1 METLLRDIR
10 YGVRSLL
17 KRPGFTVIALVALA
31 LGIGANT
38 AIFSLVNA
46 VLLRPLPFAEPDR
59 LVWVWG
65 NIKNGGNRAS
75 VSPLDFLDYRQQNN
89 TFEEFA
95 ASFSVPFRL
104 NYTGD
109 GEPERLE
116 ASGVTGNYFKALGAK
131 PAFGR
136 NIQLENEKPGNE
148 QVAILSYSLWQK
160 RFAGDPAIINKTIT
174 LDGRSFAVLG
184 VMPPDFSM
192 PRAAEVWVPMN
203 FDIDPGMKQRKAH
216 FLRPIGRLKAGVTMA
231 QAQADTDAIARRL
244 EEQYPESNSGWNL
257 RLVSL
262 REQLVGN
269 TRPTLFILFGAV
281 GFVLLIAC
289 ANVANLLLVRAAGRQ
304 KEIAVRTAL
313 GAGRWRIV
321 RQMITESVL
330 LALVGGALGTLL
342 AIWGVELLVALSA
355 TNNSTP
361 QKANNVPSAP
371 PASESRTLSVIIC
384 RTMRHCPAPKAV
396 RTAISF

>member
-17 KRPGFTVIALVALA
+17 KRPGFTAIALVALA

-75 VSPLDFLDYRQQNN
+75 VSPLDFLDYRQQNH

-95 ASFSVPFRL
+95 ASMQLRL
-104 NYTGD
+104 NYTGG

-116 ASGVTGNYFKALGAK
+116 ASGVTGNYFQALGAK

-136 NIQLENEKPGNE
+136 TFLLENEKPGND
-148 QVAILSYSLWQK
+148 QVAVLSYSLWQK

-174 LDGRSFAVLG
+174 LDGKSFAVLG

-192 PRAAEVWVPMN
+192 PRVSDVWVPMN
-203 FDIDPGMKQRKAH
+203 FDIHPGMKQRKAH
-216 FLRPIGRLKAGVTMA
+216 FLRPIGRLKAGV
-231 QAQADTDAIARRL
+231 
-244 EEQYPESNSGWNL
+244 
-257 RLVSL
+257 
-262 REQLVGN
+262 
-269 TRPTLFILFGAV
+269 
-281 GFVLLIAC
+281 
-289 ANVANLLLVRAAGRQ
+289 
-304 KEIAVRTAL
+304 
-313 GAGRWRIV
+313 
-321 RQMITESVL
+321 
-330 LALVGGALGTLL
+330 
-342 AIWGVELLVALSA
+342 
-355 TNNSTP
+355 
-361 QKANNVPSAP
+361 
-371 PASESRTLSVIIC
+371 
-384 RTMRHCPAPKAV
+384 
-396 RTAISF
+396 